1 VPFIKTQV
9 ILFEEKSG
17 IALSGSPA
25 GCARNA
31 GQPVAVQRRS
41 AVPIDR
47 ESNLRG
53 VARAFMTLFSFR
65 AETALR
71 RQRLDPV

>member
-1 VPFIKTQV
+1 MPFIKTQV

-17 IALSGSPA
+17 ISLLGTRA

-31 GQPVAVQRRS
+31 GQTATVQRRS

-65 AETALR
+65 AETALS
-71 RQRLDPV
+71 RQRLGPV